1 MANPTPVRYG
11 QPLTHREI
19 QCLAG
24 AANGMGNAEI
34 AAWLFLGQD
43 TVKSHMRRIF
53 LKLGATDRTHAVW
66 LAGEQAVLTVRH
78 VHAARPAAALE
89 RAS

>member
-24 AANGMGNAEI
+24 AANGHSNAEI
-34 AAWLFLGQD
+34 GARLFLAED

-53 LKLGATDRTHAVW
+53 LKLGASDRAHAVW
-66 LAGEQAVLTVRH
+66 TAGEQGALTIWH
-78 VHAARPAAALE
+78 VHNAQATARLE